1 MRSPSLYVLLLF
13 ALLVFT
19 PAILAHDV
27 TISGTQTF
35 ASLDGSSSDHD
46 GSVNGVFTVNDGNLV
61 VNGTVNCNDE
71 GINSNSGCP
80 MAFAV
85 SGNMTVNSGG
95 ALYAENR
102 TAGGNGGAITLT
114 VGGNLALN
122 GTAIVSAASTSGN
135 GTNGGAISVTVTGT
149 VTLASGTTIDAGSA
163 NATGG
168 NITISAGSVV
178 SIDGNVYSG
187 PSRTLLSTRLT
198 GAALDGGKNYQIGG
212 TITISSTTYVE
223 PAIVISANA
232 NVISQGDQN
241 GTGGVTIDGCGVE
254 VRGLV
259 AALSLKESAAKVTI
273 RSGKS
278 LLVDSRDLGGS
289 GTRMGRVRADAPTGS
304 AVNKGV
310 DLFAREDIQILGAS
324 TSGSL
329 FAVSSIPGSSKSDGG
344 LIRVLSTEDA
354 ITASAKAIDAGHTL
368 AGDRGGTVEI
378 SAKDDV
384 NFDTAV
390 VDASGDYS
398 SSNSNR
404 AGGSISV
411 RSYSGDVT
419 WTNGS
424 GDVRPLGST
433 SGIALADQGTIVL
446 TACGTVDT
454 TGSTY
459 PVNGTATSVFPE
471 THTGTCS
478 PAAPSLPSGV
488 SALMTCNTP
497 PVANDLTPSTNE
509 DNTITIT
516 LSGTDADG
524 DSLTFSIVS
533 GPSHGGLGTI
543 TSTGPTTATVD
554 YTPSLNYNGSD
565 SFVYQ
570 ANDGNGGTDNANA
583 SISIVAVND
592 PPTFTIGS
600 PVTVL
605 EDSGA
610 STYTSW
616 ITSISA
622 GPTTDETSSQTVSF
636 NVTNDNNALFSVQP
650 AVNSSGTLTFTLA
663 ANANGSATITVEAQ
677 DSGGIANGGDDTS
690 NPQTSSV
697 TVTAVNDAP
706 SFTCGVNVIA
716 DSNSGAYSQA
726 NWASAISAGPADES
740 GQTLTFEITANSNS
754 AIFSVQPAV
763 SSGGTLTF
771 TPVAGASGSS
781 NITIRL
787 RDGGG
792 TANGGVDVSASCSF
806 TITVDAAPFVSSTSP
821 VNGAGPLASNVNI
834 VITYS
839 EPVTASGTAYTV
851 KCTPSNTSRPFVLSG
866 NGTAV
871 HTLDPNTNLSAGQ
884 TCTVTVLAAQITD
897 VDADDPPDTM
907 AANYSFSFSVDANP
921 QITATSPS
929 DGATNVAT
937 NANQNITWTEA
948 VTMTS
953 VNINCATSG
962 AHTSTLSTSDS
973 ITWTVNP
980 DTDYAQGELCT
991 IEVLSATV
999 TDNDTNDP
1007 PDNPGP
1013 DISWQFTTDAQP
1025 SVTATSPTNGAGP
1038 LASNINIVITYS
1050 EPVTASGTAY
1060 TIQCNTNRTFT
1071 LSGNGTAT
1079 HTLDPNTNLPAGQ
1092 NCTVTVIAAQIS
1104 DTDAGDPPDNLAA
1117 NYSFTFS
1124 VDANPQITATS
1135 PNDGATNVATNANH
1149 SITWTEPV
1157 TMTSVSISCANSG
1170 SHTSTLSTSDSITW
1184 TVDPDTDYASGEL
1197 CTMTVFSATVTD
1209 NDTNDPPDN
1218 PGPDI
1223 SWQYTTDA
1231 APSVTATSPANGAG
1245 PLASNTNIVIT
1256 YDEPVTASGTAYT
1269 IQCNTSRTFTLS
1281 GNGTAV
1287 HTLDPNTN
1295 LPAGQNC
1302 TVAVIAAQISD
1313 TDAGD
1318 PPDNLAANYSFTFS
1332 VDVNPQIQST
1342 SPTDGS
1348 TIAANANITINFTES
1363 VTLTAVGINC
1373 TVSGSHTNV
1382 VSASPATSFTVD
1394 PDVDFTS
1401 GETCTFQ
1408 VLSANVTDT
1417 DTNDPPDNMGPD
1429 VSWEYTVD
1437 AAPSVTATTPA
1448 NGATNLAQDT
1458 NIVITYSEPVTA
1470 GSTAYT
1476 ITCPTNRTY
1485 VLSGNGTATHTL
1497 DPTTNMTAGQTCTVT
1512 VVASQITDTD
1522 ANDPPDN
1529 MTANYV
1535 FTFSVDANPQI
1546 QSTSPND
1553 GSTNVA
1559 TSSNITITFTESVTL
1574 TAVGISCATSGSH
1587 TNVISASPAVT
1598 FTVNPDVDFSPNE
1611 LCTITVLGSSVT
1623 DTDTNDPPDLMG
1635 PNVSWQFTT
1644 AP

>member
-1 MRSPSLYVLLLF
+1 MRSPSLHVLLLF
-13 ALLVFT
+13 TLLVT
-19 PAILAHDV
+19 APAILAHDV

-35 ASLDGSSSDHD
+35 AALDGSSADHD
-46 GSVNGVFTVNDGNLV
+46 GSANGVFTVNDGNLV

-71 GINSNSGCP
+71 GVNSNSACP

-85 SGNMTVNSGG
+85 SGNMTINSGG

-102 TAGGNGGAITLT
+102 IAGGNGGAITLT

-122 GTAIVSAASTSGN
+122 GTAIVSAASASGN
-135 GTNGGAISVTVTGT
+135 GTNGGAIGATVSGT

-163 NATGG
+163 NAVGG
-168 NITISAGSVV
+168 NITIAAGSAV
-178 SIDGNVYSG
+178 SVDGNVYSG

-198 GAALDGGKNYQIGG
+198 GAALSGGKNNQVGG
-212 TITISSTTYVE
+212 AISISSTTYVE
-223 PAIVISANA
+223 PAIGIGSNA

-241 GTGGVTIDGCGVE
+241 GTGGVTIDGCGVDI
-254 VRGLV
+254 RGLV
-259 AALSLKESAAKVTI
+259 AALSLKESAAKVTL

-304 AVNKGV
+304 AVSKGV
-310 DLFAREDIQILGAS
+310 DLFAREDIQIYGAPA
-324 TSGSL
+324 SGSL
-329 FAVSSIPGSSKSDGG
+329 FAVSSLPGSSKSDGG
-344 LIRVLSTEDA
+344 LIRVMSTEDA
-354 ITASAKAIDAGHTL
+354 ITASAKAIDVGQTT

-384 NFDTAV
+384 SLNTAV

-398 SSNSNR
+398 STNSNR

-411 RSYSGDVT
+411 RAYSGDVI
-419 WTNGS
+419 WTSGS
-424 GDVRPLGST
+424 GDVRPIGST

-454 TGSTY
+454 TGSTF
-459 PVNGTATSVFPE
+459 PVNGTATTVFPE

-497 PVANDLTPSTNE
+497 PVANDLTPSAFE
-509 DNTITIT
+509 DNTLTIT

-524 DSLTFSIVS
+524 DSLTFSIIS
-533 GPSHGGLGTI
+533 GPSHGVLGTI

-583 SISIVAVND
+583 SITVSPVND
-592 PPTFTIGS
+592 PPTFTIGP

-610 STYTSW
+610 QNYASW
-616 ITSISA
+616 ITAISA
-622 GPTTDETSSQTVSF
+622 GPTVDETSSQTVTF

-650 AVNSSGTLTFTLA
+650 AVDSTGKLTFTLA
-663 ANANGSATITVEAQ
+663 ANANGSATISVEAH
-677 DSGGIANGGDDTS
+677 DSGGITNGGDDTS
-690 NPQTSSV
+690 NPQTSSI

-706 SFTCGVNVIA
+706 SFTCGANVIA
-716 DSNSGAYSQA
+716 DSNTGAYSQA
-726 NWASAISAGPADES
+726 SWASAISAGPADES

-771 TPVAGASGSS
+771 TPVAGASGSA

-792 TANGGVDVSASCSF
+792 IANGGVDVSASCSF
-806 TITVDAAPFVSSTSP
+806 TITLDAGPFVSSTSP
-821 VNGAGPLASNVNI
+821 VNGAGPLASNINI
-834 VITYS
+834 AITYS
-839 EPVTASGTAYTV
+839 EPVTAGGTAYTI
-851 KCTPSNTSRPFVLSG
+851 KCAPSNVSRPFVLSG
-866 NGTAV
+866 NGTAT
-871 HTLDPNTNLSAGQ
+871 HTLDPDFNLQAGQ
-884 TCTVTVLAAQITD
+884 TCTVSIVASQIAD
-897 VDADDPPDTM
+897 VDADDPPNNM
-907 AANYSFSFSVDANP
+907 AANYSFSFSIDANP
-921 QITATSPS
+921 QIQSKSPN

-991 IEVLSATV
+991 ITVLSATV

-1013 DISWQFTTDAQP
+1013 DISWQFTTDSAP
-1025 SVTATSPTNGAGP
+1025 SVTATTPTNGSTNN
-1038 LASNINIVITYS
+1038 ASNTNIVITYD
-1050 EPVTASGTAY
+1050 EAVTASGTAY
-1060 TIQCNTNRTFT
+1060 TITCPSNRTFT
-1071 LSGNGTAT
+1071 LSGNGTAV
-1079 HTLDPNTNLPAGQ
+1079 HTLDPNSNLPAGQ
-1092 NCTVTVIAAQIS
+1092 TCTVTVVAAQIS

-1117 NYSFTFS
+1117 NYVFSFS
-1124 VDANPQITATS
+1124 VDANPQITTIS
-1135 PNDGATNVATNANH
+1135 PNDGSTNVATNANTSITWNEAVTMTSVNISCASSGSH
-1149 SITWTEPV
+1149 TSTLSTSDSITWTVNPDTDYASGELCTMTVFSATVTDNDTNDPPDNPGPDISWQFTTDSAPSVTATSPTNGAASLASNTNIVITYDEAVTASGTAYTITCPSNRTFTLSGNGTAVHTLDPNSNLPAGQTCTVTVVAAQISDTDAGDPPDNLAANYIFSFSADANPQITTISPNDGSTNVATNANTSITWNEAV
-1157 TMTSVSISCANSG
+1157 TMTSVSISCASSG

-1223 SWQYTTDA
+1223 SWQFTTDA
-1231 APSVTATSPANGAG
+1231 APSVTATSPTNGAG
-1245 PLASNTNIVIT
+1245 PLASNINIVIT
-1256 YDEPVTASGTAYT
+1256 YSEPVTASGTAYT
-1269 IQCNTSRTFTLS
+1269 IQCNTNRTFTLS

-1287 HTLDPNTN
+1287 HTLDPNSN
-1295 LPAGQNC
+1295 LPAGQTC
-1302 TVAVIAAQISD
+1302 TVTVVAAQTSD

-1318 PPDNLAANYSFTFS
+1318 PPDNLAANYVFS
-1332 VDVNPQIQST
+1332 
-1342 SPTDGS
+1342 
-1348 TIAANANITINFTES
+1348 
-1363 VTLTAVGINC
+1363 
-1373 TVSGSHTNV
+1373 
-1382 VSASPATSFTVD
+1382 
-1394 PDVDFTS
+1394 
-1401 GETCTFQ
+1401 
-1408 VLSANVTDT
+1408 
-1417 DTNDPPDNMGPD
+1417 
-1429 VSWEYTVD
+1429 
-1437 AAPSVTATTPA
+1437 
-1448 NGATNLAQDT
+1448 
-1458 NIVITYSEPVTA
+1458 
-1470 GSTAYT
+1470 
-1476 ITCPTNRTY
+1476 
-1485 VLSGNGTATHTL
+1485 
-1497 DPTTNMTAGQTCTVT
+1497 
-1512 VVASQITDTD
+1512 
-1522 ANDPPDN
+1522 
-1529 MTANYV
+1529 
-1535 FTFSVDANPQI
+1535 FSVDANPQI
-1546 QSTSPND
+1546 TQSRRM
-1553 GSTNVA
+1553 
-1559 TSSNITITFTESVTL
+1559 
-1574 TAVGISCATSGSH
+1574 TAPPTWPRTPIP
-1587 TNVISASPAVT
+1587 ASPGT
-1598 FTVNPDVDFSPNE
+1598 RPSP
-1611 LCTITVLGSSVT
+1611 
-1623 DTDTNDPPDLMG
+1623 
-1635 PNVSWQFTT
+1635 
-1644 AP
+1644 